1 MNHRKSPFVN
11 GFTLVE
17 LMTVIA
23 LLAILAAIA
32 APSLRTF
39 IDNQRLRNAS
49 FDLVSDLLLARS
61 EALTRQSVVVVTRA
75 GSDSSGWSSGWSVN
89 LVSAAGTQV
98 TNRTG
103 LPGQL
108 RFDVKNSS
116 ATAQG
121 ALSFG
126 RDGRVAGS
134 TPMSIEVK
142 YADPAPPGVA
152 NSCIRIDATG
162 RPKADKGGCSS

>member
-1 MNHRKSPFVN
+1 MNRCRNTLAVN
-11 GFTLVE
+11 GFTLIE

-23 LLAILAAIA
+23 LLAILSAVA

-49 FDLVSDLLLARS
+49 FDIVSDLLLARS
-61 EALTRQSVVVVTRA
+61 EALTRQTVVVVTPA
-75 GSDSSGWSSGWSVN
+75 GSDGAGWSDGWAIN
-89 LVSAAGTQV
+89 LVSAAGALV

-108 RFDVKNSS
+108 RFSVLNSS
-116 ATAQG
+116 AA
-121 ALSFG
+121 ALGSISFG
-126 RDGRVAGS
+126 MDGRVVGL

-142 YADPAPPGVA
+142 YADPAPAGVSP
-152 NSCIRIDATG
+152 SCVRIDATG
-162 RPKADKGGCSS
+162 RPRADKGAC

>member
-1 MNHRKSPFVN
+1 MRPRRNPDAVN
-11 GFTLVE
+11 GFTLIE

-23 LLAILAAIA
+23 LLAILSAIV

-39 IDNQRLRNAS
+39 IENQRLRNAS
-49 FDLVSDLLLARS
+49 FDIVSDLLLARS
-61 EALTRQSVVVVTRA
+61 EALTRQSVVVVTPS
-75 GSDSSGWSSGWSVN
+75 GSDSAGWSDGWAIN
-89 LVSAAGTQV
+89 LVSSAGAPV

-108 RFDVKNSS
+108 RFSVMNSS

-121 ALSFG
+121 SLSFG
-126 RDGRVAGS
+126 PDGRVVGL

-142 YADPAPPGVA
+142 YADPAPTGVSP
-152 NSCIRIDATG
+152 SCVRIDATG
-162 RPKADKGGCSS
+162 RPKADKGACS